1 MERVQTYA
9 QTNCNFSMVPG
20 SVSQALLG
28 GAGRGATGGSSQE
41 RRGGR
46 RSCFCPRC
54 KTRLGPNI
62 EQNGLSLGLEIE
74 RWRLEIE
81 QGGEL
86 SRLEKLQIAYTT
98 QSCFKKYQADENTM
112 IISTQ

>member
-20 SVSQALLG
+20 GASWALLG
-28 GAGRGATGGSSQE
+28 GAGRGATGGSSQQ
-41 RRGGR
+41 RGGR
-46 RSCFCPRC
+46 RRFFLSFVKSC
-54 KTRLGPNI
+54 LGPNV

-74 RWRLEIE
+74 RGE
-81 QGGEL
+81 GGKL
-86 SRLEKLQIAYTT
+86 SCLEKLQIVYTT